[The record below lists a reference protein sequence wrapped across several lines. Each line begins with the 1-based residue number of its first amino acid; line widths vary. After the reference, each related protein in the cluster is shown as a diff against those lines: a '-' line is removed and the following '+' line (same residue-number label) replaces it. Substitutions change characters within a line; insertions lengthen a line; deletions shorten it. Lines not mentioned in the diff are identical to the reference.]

1 MFERVL
7 DVLLDAL
14 KDSAITFPVLFVCYL
29 LIELLEEKLLH
40 RYQSSKVLR
49 SRVAPVISAG
59 IGLIPQCGFSI
70 VASDLYSKRA
80 ITIGTLFAIFIA
92 TSDEALP
99 IMLSNPNNY
108 LNLAIILLVKFCFA
122 VIVGLV
128 IDAIF
133 TKKNKRDAQLF
144 TSLNAVNVSHHNHH
158 NHKHKHSNETKDECE
173 QHISKNIN
181 LESDNNLTLELNNNL
196 NNNLDA
202 KSKNLEEDFTK
213 TSKTINNKNAKI
225 SNENEEGKTSNLTEK
240 NEDEIIVLD
249 NENIHG
255 CCKHKLEHE
264 NNKIKEIFIHP
275 LKHSLTIFAYI
286 LLINIVFGLL
296 VEFVGSD
303 KIINFLSST
312 GFFEPFI
319 ATLVGLI
326 PNCAASVLL
335 TEVFI
340 MGGISIGSCIA
351 GLCVNSG
358 LAIVMLFKMNKNVK
372 ENLLILFSLY
382 AISTILGVIINLF

>member
-1 MFERVL
+1 MFDRIL

-14 KDSAITFPVLFVCYL
+14 KDSAITLPVLFICYL
-29 LIELLEEKLLH
+29 LIELLEEKILH
-40 RYQSSKVLR
+40 KYQSSKVLR

-70 VASDLYSKRA
+70 VASDLYSKRV

-108 LNLAIILLVKFCFA
+108 LNLAIILLVKFCYA
-122 VIVGLV
+122 VVVGVL
-128 IDAIF
+128 IDIIF
-133 TKKNKRDAQLF
+133 SKKNKKDLLIFNSQK
-144 TSLNAVNVSHHNHH
+144 SNIVSHNHH
-158 NHKHKHSNETKDECE
+158 HHHKPSEKKKQSVD
-173 QHISKNIN
+173 N
-181 LESDNNLTLELNNNL
+181 LEKENKNQDGSIIENNLKEDTKKEDNSEICVEDE
-196 NNNLDA
+196 NNLD
-202 KSKNLEEDFTK
+202 KNNSEKLEATNVK
-213 TSKTINNKNAKI
+213 TTNLRD
-225 SNENEEGKTSNLTEK
+225 ENDN
-240 NEDEIIVLD
+240 EIIILD
-249 NENIHG
+249 NEEIKG

-264 NNKIKEIFIHP
+264 SGKIKEIFIHP

-286 LLINIVFGLL
+286 LLINIAFGLL

-303 KIINFLSST
+303 KIINFLSGT

-326 PNCAASVLL
+326 PNCAASVLI

-382 AISTILGVIINLF
+382 AISTVLGVVINLF

>member
-1 MFERVL
+1 MFNRIL

-14 KDSAITFPVLFVCYL
+14 KDSAITLPVLFICYL
-29 LIELLEEKLLH
+29 LIELLEEKILH
-40 RYQSSKVLR
+40 KYQSSKVLR

-70 VASDLYSKRA
+70 VASDLYSKRV

-108 LNLAIILLVKFCFA
+108 LNLAIILLVKFCYA
-122 VIVGLV
+122 VVVGVL
-128 IDAIF
+128 IDIIF
-133 TKKNKRDAQLF
+133 SKKNKKDLLIFNSQKSNIVSRTHHHHKLSEKKKQGVDNLEKEDKNQDDVIIENNLKEDAERVDNLEK
-144 TSLNAVNVSHHNHH
+144 THAKKEENLDRNNSENLEKSNVKTTNLKDD
-158 NHKHKHSNETKDECE
+158 NSNE
-173 QHISKNIN
+173 
-181 LESDNNLTLELNNNL
+181 
-196 NNNLDA
+196 
-202 KSKNLEEDFTK
+202 
-213 TSKTINNKNAKI
+213 
-225 SNENEEGKTSNLTEK
+225 
-240 NEDEIIVLD
+240 IIILD
-249 NENIHG
+249 NEEIKG

-264 NNKIKEIFIHP
+264 SGKIKEIFIHP

-286 LLINIVFGLL
+286 LLINIAFGLL

-303 KIINFLSST
+303 KIINFLSGT

-326 PNCAASVLL
+326 PNCAASVLI

-382 AISTILGVIINLF
+382 AISTVLGVVINLF